1 MTINQISTRT
11 FLPAVPRARNRKIV
25 PHFIEI
31 SKLGFISSCTDF
43 TRAVNIDAMSAAL
56 KHNIVKSAVKS
67 SFDIYCK
74 RKYADPIAA

>member
-1 MTINQISTRT
+1 M
-11 FLPAVPRARNRKIV
+11 FPLLLLKLK
-25 PHFIEI
+25 HFIEV
-31 SKLGFISSCTDF
+31 STLGFISSCSDF

-74 RKYADPIAA
+74 RNYADPIAT